1 VDGNDAAGWEGG
13 YRADHDVARVSRN
26 VSDGRQDVARTGRD
40 IVAGYAFPTPA
51 PQEFRTGPAA
61 RVTTIKAGP
70 PQPRAMQLGTGLFT
84 CQRRPDDDRTTSE
97 IYEEMLRLGEAIDDA
112 GLDSAWVSEHHF
124 LEDDYLSGVF
134 PALGALAAVTDDVE
148 IGPCVALAPL
158 YDPIRL
164 AEDAATVDLL
174 ADGRSTLGLAI
185 GSNAAEFEAFGVP
198 TDERVDRLVD
208 AVETLRAAWS
218 PGPLERSSEF
228 HEMDPTASVTPKPAG
243 DVPIVLGGA
252 AKPAVR
258 RAARIGDGWC
268 APSSLSV
275 AGVRKRVEDIRR
287 VRRREAIDGDFQVY
301 VLAHGFVGESKSAA
315 WEAMQPGYFYIQ
327 RRYQEIFSGE
337 AVPELDAERKRELQE
352 QAIYG
357 TPAQVA
363 EGLAT
368 YREALGEDVHVILRT
383 YHPGIG
389 TERMV
394 ECVHRLGDEVR
405 PQVV

>member
-1 VDGNDAAGWEGG
+1 
-13 YRADHDVARVSRN
+13 
-26 VSDGRQDVARTGRD
+26 
-40 IVAGYAFPTPA
+40 
-51 PQEFRTGPAA
+51 
-61 RVTTIKAGP
+61 
-70 PQPRAMQLGTGLFT
+70 MQLGTGLFT
-84 CQRRPDDDRTTSE
+84 CQRRPDDDRSTSE
-97 IYEEMLRLGEAIDDA
+97 LYDEMLRLGEAIDEA

-124 LEDDYLSGVF
+124 LEDGYLSGVF

-148 IGPCVALAPL
+148 LGPCVALAPL
-158 YDPIRL
+158 YDPVRL

-185 GSNAAEFEAFGVP
+185 GSNAAEFESFGIP
-198 TDERVDRLVD
+198 IDERVDRLVD
-208 AVETLRAAWS
+208 AVKTARGAWS
-218 PGPLERSSEF
+218 EGPIDHESEF
-228 HEMDPTASVTPKPAG
+228 HDVDPAASVTPKPAG

-258 RAARIGDGWC
+258 RAARLGDGWC

-275 AGVRKRVEDIRR
+275 EGVRKRVEDIRQ
-287 VRRREAIDGDFQVY
+287 VRRREDIDGDFQVY
-301 VLAHGFVGESKSAA
+301 VLAHGFVGDSREAA
-315 WEAMQPGYFYIQ
+315 WEAMRDGYFFIQ
-327 RRYQEIFSGE
+327 RRYEEIFSGE
-337 AVPELDAERKRELQE
+337 SVPELDADRKRELQD

-357 TPAQVA
+357 TPEQVA
-363 EGLAT
+363 EGLDA

-389 TERMV
+389 TDRMV